1 MCCREELVVT
11 YIGSNVF
18 QFSGDLLYAVQNV
31 LLEHCLRVKVHCK
44 HALKDNAAVKK
55 ELCPFMGNCL
65 CEEYNLKQI

>member
-18 QFSGDLLYAVQNV
+18 QLPRDLLGVIQNMF
-31 LLEHCLRVKVHCK
+31 LEHFLRVKVHYK
-44 HALKDNAAVKK
+44 QTLKDNAAVKK

-65 CEEYNLKQI
+65 CEEYDLKQI